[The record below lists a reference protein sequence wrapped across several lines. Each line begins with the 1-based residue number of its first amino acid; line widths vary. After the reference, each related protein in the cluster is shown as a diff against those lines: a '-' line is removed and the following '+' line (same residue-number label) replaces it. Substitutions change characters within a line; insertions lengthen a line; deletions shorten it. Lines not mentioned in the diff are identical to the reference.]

1 MRATDRKIIVDTLT
15 LIEGDM
21 TTLMDLVYRLSASGK
36 FTDEEEDAAVQ
47 LDMCLEEIKDI
58 LKVYDSAER

>member
-1 MRATDRKIIVDTLT
+1 MRATDRKTIVDTLT

-21 TTLMDLVYRLSASGK
+21 TTLMDLLYRLSASGK
-36 FTDEEEDAAVQ
+36 FTDEEEDACVR

-58 LKVYDSAER
+58 LEVYDTEQ